1 MDFSKV
7 ITIKDNEA
15 FLRQVSKDVVKGD
28 PELEDNIKYISE
40 FCKSNEVL
48 AMASVQL
55 GIPKKL
61 IYIKSTDENTFL
73 KDEVED
79 EAIVMINPEIIEE
92 EGESIYWECCASC
105 MDNMGLVRRPY
116 RIKVRY
122 LDADFNEK
130 EETFE
135 GFKATVFSHE
145 YDHLFGI
152 LHMDIAEKLMV
163 MPVEERHVFRQKKE
177 NKYKVLSKTGKY
189 KHPLRK

>member
-7 ITIKDNEA
+7 ITIEDDESY
-15 FLRQVSKDVVKGD
+15 LRQISKDVKKDD
-28 PELEDNIKYISE
+28 PKLEDNIKYISE
-40 FCKSNEVL
+40 FCKENEVL

-61 IYIKSTDENTFL
+61 IYIKSTKEDSFL
-73 KDEVED
+73 LEHVED

-116 RIKVRY
+116 KVKVRY
-122 LDADFNEK
+122 LDAGFNEK
-130 EETFE
+130 EEVLE

-152 LHMDIAEKLMV
+152 LHIDIAEKLMV
-163 MPVEERHVFRQKKE
+163 MPVDERHVFRQKEE
-177 NKYKVLSKTGKY
+177 NKYKVLRKTGKY
-189 KHPLRK
+189 KHPLR

>member
-7 ITIKDNEA
+7 ITIEDDESY
-15 FLRQVSKDVVKGD
+15 LRQVSKDARKDD

-40 FCKSNEVL
+40 FCKDNEVL

-61 IYIKSTDENTFL
+61 IYIKSTKEDSFL
-73 KDEVED
+73 LEHVED
-79 EAIVMINPEIIEE
+79 EAIVMINPKIIEE

-116 RIKVRY
+116 RVKVRY

-130 EETFE
+130 EETLE

-163 MPVEERHVFRQKKE
+163 MSVDERHVFRQKEE
-177 NKYKVLSKTGKY
+177 NKYKVLRKTGKY
-189 KHPLRK
+189 KHPLR